1 MLPPLKFILHS
12 HFLST
17 IIFVGMT
24 VPGSDGSD
32 YASSSSA
39 FRSSRHR
46 GGVRESGHGRAGRQF
61 TGLYTGP
68 YFDPKMP
75 LNVTAQVGNT
85 ALITCTVNQIGRKT
99 VSKTAAT

>member
-1 MLPPLKFILHS
+1 
-12 HFLST
+12 
-17 IIFVGMT
+17 MT

-46 GGVRESGHGRAGRQF
+46 GGVRESGQGRAGRQF

-99 VSKTAAT
+99 VSKTAAIWAKRIFNIK